1 MICLGID
8 TSGETLSVGLS
19 SEGEILGDRIYRGE
33 RFHSEMIIG
42 EIDALLRDKG
52 IGFKEVSLIAASA
65 GPGRYTALR
74 VGMATAK
81 GLALAR
87 GVPLVRV
94 SALEALAYGL
104 LPCEGP
110 VCTLLDARR
119 RLVYYA
125 RFNAVEEQMQRVE
138 EDQALSYQSASDAIP
153 GGALL
158 TGDGIHLIQPL
169 LEDKGVTFFTR
180 HSMIHG
186 GNVAKLGEAAFDKT
200 RRDELYEG
208 PTYIRE
214 VEIHNKVP
222 MTTPNR

>member
-1 MICLGID
+1 
-8 TSGETLSVGLS
+8 
-19 SEGEILGDRIYRGE
+19 
-33 RFHSEMIIG
+33 MIIG

-52 IGFKEVSLIAASA
+52 IGLEKVTLIAASA

-87 GVPLVRV
+87 GIPLVRV

-125 RFNAVEEQMQRVE
+125 RFDAEGEQMQRIE
-138 EDQALSYQSASDAIP
+138 EDQALTYQSASDAIP

-158 TGDGIHLIQPL
+158 TGDGIHLIQPF
-169 LEDKGVTFFTR
+169 LEKKGVAFFTR
-180 HSMIHG
+180 HSIIHG
-186 GNVAKLGEAAFDKT
+186 GNVAKLGEAIFDRT

-214 VEIHNKVP
+214 VEIHKKVT